1 MEPYNFTE
9 GFLVLTC
16 KTLKNVKMVLKTI
29 NTLHFFSNISI
40 ILLFKGKEKSSG
52 VLVSSYKTEI

>member
-16 KTLKNVKMVLKTI
+16 ITLKNVKMVLKTI

-40 ILLFKGKEKSSG
+40 ILLFKGKEKFSG